1 MADEWMWRNLIQSM
15 RMCVL
20 ACVHNRGHYNTNGLT
35 TDQFHLSAP
44 LLFSVQVE
52 LRGVCV
58 GIGMCR
64 LTNLR
69 TGVCIFELY

>member
-1 MADEWMWRNLIQSM
+1 MDVEKSHRINAYVR
-15 RMCVL
+15 L
-20 ACVHNRGHYNTNGLT
+20 ACVHTRGHYNTNGLT

-44 LLFSVQVE
+44 CPFSVQAE

-69 TGVCIFELY
+69 TGVYIFELF